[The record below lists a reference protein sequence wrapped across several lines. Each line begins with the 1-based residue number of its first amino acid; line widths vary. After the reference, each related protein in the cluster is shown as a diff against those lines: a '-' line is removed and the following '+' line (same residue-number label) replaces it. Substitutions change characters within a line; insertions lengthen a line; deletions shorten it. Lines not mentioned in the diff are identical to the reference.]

1 MVEGNKEHKSKSS
14 FDQALRPAHCTR
26 RWRAIARFT
35 SRDIEPFGSL
45 SASLLASHEPPL
57 AQRKSARFSQIE
69 FVHTSGTKV
78 SQNFIQPKRD
88 HVWNVSRAK
97 R

>member
-1 MVEGNKEHKSKSS
+1 ML
-14 FDQALRPAHCTR
+14 LRDLRHVTLNHTGAPQ
-26 RWRAIARFT
+26 
-35 SRDIEPFGSL
+35 EFGSL

-57 AQRKSARFSQIE
+57 AQRKSARFSSIE